1 MTERG
6 ALAEL
11 GIAVDGQDAAFLDE
25 LSTWLE
31 QNLPVEPPPRDPA
44 GRITWLRAWQA
55 RLAEG
60 RWVAIGWPVAHGGR
74 AATPLQQLLFL
85 TELGRRRAP
94 MVVGQIGLNL
104 CGPTLIAHGTDEQQ
118 QRYLPPMRSGGELW
132 AQGFSEPEAG
142 SDLASLR
149 TRGDVDGDELVITG
163 QKVWTTGA
171 HIADWLF
178 ALVRT
183 DPSAPKRAGISF
195 VMIPLDADGITIRP
209 IRQISGDSEFNEVFL
224 DAVRVPVANVVGGLG
239 NGWQVTR
246 TTLANERAVLFMG
259 QQLGLRR
266 VVDQTIE
273 AALLP
278 QSGGRRAAD
287 DPDMRQRIARAWTT
301 AQLVRIN
308 GTRNLSKVLAGG
320 EPGPEGSM
328 SKLFGQEAEQH
339 LHELALDIGGM
350 SALLERGSSDAHGN
364 GKWSLGWLRTRAS
377 TIGGGTSEIQ
387 RNILAERVLGQP
399 RDPWADE

>member
-1 MTERG
+1 MTELG

-11 GIAVDGQDAAFLDE
+11 GVAIDGPDAAFLDE
-25 LSTWLE
+25 LSTWLDR
-31 QNLPVEPPPRDPA
+31 NLATDPPPRDPVA
-44 GRITWLRAWQA
+44 RITWLRAWQA

-60 RWVAIGWPVAHGGR
+60 RWVAIGWPEPYGGR
-74 AATPLQQLLFL
+74 AATPMQQLLFL
-85 TELGRRRAP
+85 TEMGRRRAP

-104 CGPTLIAHGTDEQQ
+104 CGPTLIAHGSLTQQ
-118 QRYLPPMRSGGELW
+118 ERYLPPMRTGAELW

-163 QKVWTTGA
+163 QKIWTTGA

-183 DPSAPKRAGISF
+183 DAAATKRAGISF
-195 VMIPLDADGITIRP
+195 VVIPLDAEGITIRP
-209 IRQISGDSEFNEVFL
+209 IRQISGDAEFNEVFL
-224 DAVRVPVANVVGGLG
+224 DAVRVPVGNVVGGLG
-239 NGWQVTR
+239 NGWTVTR

-259 QQLGLRR
+259 QQLALRR
-266 VVDQTIE
+266 LVDQTIE
-273 AALLP
+273 AALVP
-278 QSGGRRAAD
+278 RSGGRRAAD
-287 DPDMRQRIARAWTT
+287 DPDLRQRIARGWMT

-308 GTRNLSKVLAGG
+308 GTRNLSNVLAGG

-339 LHELALDIGGM
+339 LHELALDVGGLP
-350 SALLERGSSDAHGN
+350 ALLDRGSPDAHGN

-399 RDPWADE
+399 RDPWADG